1 MKEVVRFIGIDFGT
15 STSVVSYLDYN
26 VENGKLISGGIL
38 QSVGFGQKALIPT
51 LIYDD
56 NKKKVSGAEVQEY
69 DILNGSEFLHRE
81 FKMRLGSGESPSER
95 AKAIYHT
102 EEFFKYLAEGYNQ
115 WEHSYSHQISERKIY
130 VSYPAKWEVQQRAIT
145 VNAAQKAFALSD
157 GEIRCIDE
165 PTAALYYCIHSND
178 IEERARE
185 GLRTNIASNIL
196 ILDMGAGTTD
206 LVLFRY
212 IPNGSTTVLSKFPVP
227 GRHSIT
233 FGGREV
239 EQILKDHF
247 LSEYSGWEDETET
260 YVLEKCKQW
269 KEECSNQLSSLGE
282 EAVVKYLPERRA
294 LKIKNRSYVYDRKSI
309 GILLGD
315 YFSKLPDLVNGAIK
329 DAMQNDIQFRSEDGR
344 IDYVILTGG
353 HSQWAFISDM
363 LMGKWFPGLPGN
375 ENIGTG
381 IVLPR
386 ITQEPWRLIKTA
398 KPQQVVSFGL
408 CMSGMP
414 IPVIQLSNTDVWL
427 EIEIGLSRSQKVKI
441 LEKSVRLPQS
451 SQVEKEFDCKIY
463 SEDYNISIQIT
474 PIIGRNADD
483 SLDTISVKIPTSIW
497 KNIFND
503 LFNEGRYRD
512 EKIKL
517 SLNCSFDENQ
527 LLRLSGTVSSL
538 GPLGGTAFKEEVK
551 MSPTQIAENISESFR
566 RS

>member
-1 MKEVVRFIGIDFGT
+1 MKKKVRFIGIDFGT
-15 STSVVSYLDYN
+15 STSVVSYLDYT
-26 VENGKLISGGIL
+26 VENGVLISDGIL
-38 QSVGFGQKALIPT
+38 KSVDFGEKTLIPT

-56 NKKKVSGAEVQEY
+56 NKKRVAGAKVSEW
-69 DILNGSEFLHRE
+69 DIVNGSEFLHRE
-81 FKMRLGSGESPSER
+81 FKMRLGSAESPSER

-115 WEHSYSHQISERKIY
+115 WERAYGHQISEKQIY
-130 VSYPAKWEVQQRAIT
+130 VSYPAKWETQQRAIT

-157 GEIRCIDE
+157 GDIRCIDE
-165 PTAALYYCIHSND
+165 PTAALHYCIHSND
-178 IEERARE
+178 IEERVRE
-185 GLRTNIASNIL
+185 GLRTNSASNIL

-212 IPNGSTTVLSKFPVP
+212 IPNGSTTVLSKFPAP
-227 GRHSIT
+227 GRYSIT

-239 EQILKDHF
+239 DQILKDHF
-247 LSEYSGWEDETET
+247 LSEYSGWEDENEN
-260 YVLEKCKQW
+260 YVLEKCKKW
-269 KEECSNQLSSLGE
+269 KEECSNQLSPLGE
-282 EAVVKYLPERRA
+282 ETFVKYLPERI
-294 LKIKNRSYVYDRKSI
+294 LKIKERSFVYDKKSL
-309 GILLGD
+309 GILLGN
-315 YFSKLPDLVNGAIK
+315 YLSKLPDLVNGAIK
-329 DAMQNDIQFRSEDGR
+329 DGMQNDIQYRSENGR

-353 HSQWAFISDM
+353 HSQWVFISDM
-363 LMGKWFPGLPGN
+363 LMGKWFSGLPGN

-386 ITQEPWRLIKTA
+386 IKQDPWRLIKTA

-427 EIEIGLSRSQKVKI
+427 DIEVGLSRSQKVQI
-441 LEKSVRLPQS
+441 LKKSVRLPQS
-451 SQVEKEFDCKIY
+451 ARVEKEFDCKIF

-483 SLDTISVKIPTSIW
+483 SLDTISVKVPTSFWSDFI
-497 KNIFND
+497 ND
-503 LFNEGRYRD
+503 LINGGKYRD

-538 GPLGGTAFKEEVK
+538 GPLGGKAYEEVVS

-566 RS
+566 GN